1 MHSIILTAM
10 LALNLGP
17 MGPDAPAR
25 EPQLAASGSTV
36 ALTFG
41 AGSAIYF
48 TVSHDSGRTFSAPVK
63 VEQAGNMVLTH
74 HRGPRIA
81 ISGKAIVISAVVGK
95 TASPDAHS
103 AHGAGPDGDLFVW
116 RSTNGGKTWS
126 QAIRVNDVP
135 NAPNEALHTLAADAK
150 GNLFVAWLDHRAG
163 ADGKTLYGARSADA
177 GATWSKNFLIYQS
190 PDGSICECCHP
201 SSAFTPDG
209 ELLVM
214 WRNWLDGSRDMY
226 LARSRAGAAFG
237 PAEKLGI
244 GTWKLKGCPM
254 DGGGVAISHG
264 RVFTAWRREGTVY
277 LAEPGG
283 HETALGQGKD
293 LAVAAGPK
301 GAYVAWVSASGLEL
315 RAPGAPPV
323 TLSNDAAFPAIT
335 VLSDG
340 AVVAAWQ
347 EKDTIATRR
356 LN

>member
-1 MHSIILTAM
+1 MHSLVLAAM

-63 VEQAGNMVLTH
+63 VEQASNLLLTH

-81 ISGKAIVISAVVGK
+81 FSGKTIVISAITSTTPGW
-95 TASPDAHS
+95 DAH
-103 AHGAGPDGDLFVW
+103 AHSGGPDGDLFVW
-116 RSTNGGKTWS
+116 RSTDGGKSWS
-126 QAIRVNDVP
+126 QPIRVNDVP
-135 NAPNEALHTLAADAK
+135 NAPNEALHTLAADGK
-150 GNLFVAWLDHRAG
+150 GNLFLAWLDHRPG
-163 ADGKTLYGARSADA
+163 RDGKTLYGARSSDA
-177 GATWSKNFLIYQS
+177 GATWSKNFLVYQS
-190 PDGSICECCHP
+190 PDGTICECCHP
-201 SSAFTPDG
+201 SSAFAPDG

-237 PAEKLGI
+237 PAEKLGM

-254 DGGGVAISHG
+254 DGGGVVISG
-264 RVFTAWRREGTVY
+264 QRVFTAWRREGTVY
-277 LAEPGG
+277 LVEPGG

-301 GAYVAWVSASGLEL
+301 GVYVAWVSTSGVDL
-315 RAPGAPPV
+315 RAPDASPV
-323 TLSNDAAFPAIT
+323 ILSKDGAFPAIT

-340 AVVAAWQ
+340 TVVAAWQ
-347 EKDTIATRR
+347 EGDSIATRR

>member
-1 MHSIILTAM
+1 MHALILAAM

-25 EPQLAASGSTV
+25 EPQLAANGSAV

-48 TVSHDSGRTFSAPVK
+48 TVSHDSGRTFSTPVK
-63 VEQAGNMVLTH
+63 VEQAGNILLTH

-81 ISGKAIVISAVVGK
+81 FSGKTIVISAIASK
-95 TASPDAHS
+95 TAGSDAH

-116 RSTNGGKTWS
+116 RSTDGGKIWS

-135 NAPNEALHTLAADAK
+135 NSPNEALHTLAADAK
-150 GNLFVAWLDHRAG
+150 GNLFLAWLDHRT
-163 ADGKTLYGARSADA
+163 GKGTTLYGARSADA
-177 GATWSKNFLIYQS
+177 GATWSKNFLVYQS
-190 PDGSICECCHP
+190 PDGTICECCHP

-226 LARSRAGAAFG
+226 LARSRAGASFG
-237 PAEKLGI
+237 PAEKLGM

-254 DGGGVAISHG
+254 DGGGVVISRQ

-277 LAEPGG
+277 LAEPGV

-293 LAVAAGPK
+293 LAVAAGRK
-301 GAYVAWVSASGLEL
+301 GAYVAWVSASGVEL
-315 RAPGAPPV
+315 RAPDAAPV
-323 TLSNDAAFPAIT
+323 TLSKDGAFPAIT

-347 EKDTIATRR
+347 ERDGITTKR

>member
-1 MHSIILTAM
+1 MIFAVL

-25 EPQLAASGSTV
+25 EPQLAAKGSTV

-41 AGSAIYF
+41 AGAAIYF
-48 TVSHDSGRTFSAPVK
+48 AVSHDSGRTFSAPVK
-63 VEQAGNMVLTH
+63 VVQAGNVLLTH

-81 ISGKAIVISAVVGK
+81 ISGNTIIISAITGK
-95 TASPDAHS
+95 AASSDAHA

-116 RSTNGGKTWS
+116 RSTDGGKTWS
-126 QAIRVNDVP
+126 RAIRVNDVP
-135 NAPNEALHTLAADAK
+135 NAPNEGLHTLAADAR
-150 GNLFVAWLDHRAG
+150 GNLFAAWLDHRTGAG
-163 ADGKTLYGARSADA
+163 TTLHGARSADG
-177 GATWSKNFLIYQS
+177 GATWSKNFLVYQS
-190 PDGSICECCHP
+190 PDGTICECCHP

-226 LARSRAGAAFG
+226 LARSHGGAAFG
-237 PAEKLGI
+237 PAEKLGT

-254 DGGGVAISHG
+254 DGGGVAISQQ

-277 LAEPGG
+277 LAEPGS

-293 LAVAAGPK
+293 LAVAAGPR
-301 GAYVAWVSASGLEL
+301 GAYLAWVGPSGVEL
-315 RAPGAPPV
+315 RAPDAQPV
-323 TLSNDAAFPAIT
+323 ILSKDGAFPAIT

-340 AVVAAWQ
+340 VVFAAWQ
-347 EKDTIATRR
+347 EKDSIATRR
-356 LN
+356 LE

>member
-1 MHSIILTAM
+1 MHSIVLTAM

-41 AGSAIYF
+41 AGAAIYF

-63 VEQAGNMVLTH
+63 VEQASNVLLTH

-81 ISGKAIVISAVVGK
+81 ISGKTMVISAVASK
-95 TASPDAHS
+95 TASPDDHAH
-103 AHGAGPDGDLFVW
+103 AAGPDGDLFVW
-116 RSTNGGKTWS
+116 RSTDGGKTWS
-126 QAIRVNDVP
+126 HAIRVNDVP
-135 NAPNEALHTLAADAK
+135 NAPNEGLHTLAADAK
-150 GNLFVAWLDHRAG
+150 GNLFAAWLDHRSHHG
-163 ADGKTLYGARSADA
+163 AALYGARSADS
-177 GATWSKNFLIYQS
+177 GATWSKNFLVYKS
-190 PDGSICECCHP
+190 PDGTICECCHP

-226 LARSRAGAAFG
+226 LARSRAGAAFS
-237 PAEKLGI
+237 PAEKLGM

-254 DGGGVAISHG
+254 DGGGVVISRQ

-277 LAEPGG
+277 LAEPGVP
-283 HETALGQGKD
+283 EIALGQGKD
-293 LAVAAGPK
+293 LAVAGGPK
-301 GAYVAWVSASGLEL
+301 GAYVAWVSASTIQL
-315 RAPGAPPV
+315 RAPDAAPV
-323 TLSNDAAFPAIT
+323 TLSNDGAFPAIT

-340 AVVAAWQ
+340 AVMAAWQ
-347 EKDTIATRR
+347 EGDGIATRR
-356 LN
+356 VN

>member
-1 MHSIILTAM
+1 MHSLILAAA

-17 MGPDAPAR
+17 MGPNAPAR
-25 EPQLAASGSTV
+25 EPQLAASGATV

-48 TVSHDSGRTFSAPVK
+48 SVSHDSGSTFSAPVK
-63 VEQAGNMVLTH
+63 VVQAGNLLLAH
-74 HRGPRIA
+74 HRGPHIA
-81 ISGKAIVISAVVGK
+81 ISGKIIVISAITSN
-95 TASPDAHS
+95 TASLDAH
-103 AHGAGPDGDLFVW
+103 AHGAGPEGDLFVW
-116 RSTNGGKTWS
+116 RSTDGGKVWS

-150 GNLFVAWLDHRAG
+150 GNLFAAWLDHRT
-163 ADGKTLYGARSADA
+163 GKGTTLYGARSADA
-177 GATWSKNFLIYQS
+177 GASWTKNFLVYQS
-190 PDGSICECCHP
+190 PDGTICECCHP
-201 SSAFTPDG
+201 SSAFAPGG
-209 ELLVM
+209 EVLVM

-226 LARSRAGAAFG
+226 LARSRAGEVFG
-237 PAEKLGI
+237 QAEKLGM
-244 GTWKLKGCPM
+244 GTWKMKGCPM
-254 DGGGVAISHG
+254 DGGGIVVSRQ

-293 LAVAAGPK
+293 LAVGAGAK
-301 GAYVAWVSASGLEL
+301 GAYVAWVSASGVEL
-315 RAPGAPPV
+315 QGPGAPPV
-323 TLSNDAAFPAIT
+323 TLSKDGTFPAIT

-347 EKDTIATRR
+347 EGDSIATRR

>member
-1 MHSIILTAM
+1 
-10 LALNLGP
+10 

-25 EPQLAASGSTV
+25 EPQLVASGSTV

-63 VEQAGNMVLTH
+63 VEQASNLLLTH

-81 ISGKAIVISAVVGK
+81 ISGKTIVISAITSN
-95 TASPDAHS
+95 TASSDVH

-116 RSTNGGKTWS
+116 RSTDGGKTWS

-150 GNLFVAWLDHRAG
+150 GNLFMAWLDHRT
-163 ADGKTLYGARSADA
+163 GKGTTLYGARSADA
-177 GATWSKNFLIYQS
+177 GATWSKNFLVYQS
-190 PDGSICECCHP
+190 PDGTICECCHP
-201 SSAFTPDG
+201 SSAFTPEG

-226 LARSRAGAAFG
+226 LVRSRAGSVFG
-237 PAEKLGI
+237 QPEKLGM

-254 DGGGVAISHG
+254 DGGGVAISQQ
-264 RVFTAWRREGTVY
+264 RVFTVWRREGTVY

-293 LAVAAGPK
+293 LAVTAGHK
-301 GAYVAWVSASGLEL
+301 GVYVAWVSASGVQL
-315 RAPGAPPV
+315 RAPDAAPV
-323 TLSNDAAFPAIT
+323 TLSKDGAFPAIT

-347 EKDTIATRR
+347 EGESIATRR
-356 LN
+356 VN

>member
-1 MHSIILTAM
+1 
-10 LALNLGP
+10 
-17 MGPDAPAR
+17 MGPDARR

-41 AGSAIYF
+41 AGAAIYF

-63 VEQAGNMVLTH
+63 VEQAGNVLLTH

-81 ISGKAIVISAVVGK
+81 ISGSTIVISAITSK
-95 TASPDAHS
+95 TASVDAH
-103 AHGAGPDGDLFVW
+103 AHGAGPDGDLSVW
-116 RSTNGGKTWS
+116 RSTDGGKTWS

-135 NAPNEALHTLAADAK
+135 NAPNEGLHTLAADAK
-150 GNLFVAWLDHRAG
+150 GNLFAAWLDHRS
-163 ADGKTLYGARSADA
+163 GKGTTLYGARSADA
-177 GATWSKNFLIYQS
+177 GATWSKNFLVYQS
-190 PDGSICECCHP
+190 PDGTICECCHP
-201 SSAFTPDG
+201 SSAFAPDG

-226 LARSRAGAAFG
+226 LARSRAGAVFG
-237 PAEKLGI
+237 QPEKLGM

-254 DGGGVAISHG
+254 DGGGVVISNK

-277 LAEPGG
+277 LAEPGSP
-283 HETALGQGKD
+283 ETALGQGKD

-301 GAYVAWVSASGLEL
+301 GVYVAWVSASAIQL
-315 RAPGAPPV
+315 RTPGAAPV
-323 TLSNDAAFPAIT
+323 TLSNDGAFPAIT

-347 EKDTIATRR
+347 EGDGIATRR

>member
-1 MHSIILTAM
+1 MHSIILAAM

-41 AGSAIYF
+41 AGAAIYF

-63 VEQAGNMVLTH
+63 VEQAGNVLLTH

-81 ISGKAIVISAVVGK
+81 ISGKTIIISAITSK
-95 TASPDAHS
+95 TASLDAH

-116 RSTNGGKTWS
+116 RSTDGGKTWS
-126 QAIRVNDVP
+126 PAIRVNDVP
-135 NAPNEALHTLAADAK
+135 NAPNEGLHTLAADAK
-150 GNLFVAWLDHRAG
+150 GNLFAAWLDHRS
-163 ADGKTLYGARSADA
+163 GKGTTLHGARSADA
-177 GATWSKNFLIYQS
+177 GATWSKNFLVYQS
-190 PDGSICECCHP
+190 PDGTICECCHP
-201 SSAFTPDG
+201 SAAFAPDG

-214 WRNWLDGSRDMY
+214 WRNWLEGSRDMY
-226 LARSRAGAAFG
+226 LTRSRAGAEFS
-237 PAEKLGI
+237 PPEKLGM

-254 DGGGVAISHG
+254 DGGGIVISRQ

-277 LAEPGG
+277 LAEPRG

-301 GAYVAWVSASGLEL
+301 GVYVAWVSASRIEL
-315 RAPGAPPV
+315 RRPDAALM
-323 TLSNDAAFPAIT
+323 TLSSDGAFPALA

-340 AVVAAWQ
+340 AVLAAWQ
-347 EKDTIATRR
+347 EKDGITTRR
-356 LN
+356 VN

>member
-1 MHSIILTAM
+1 MHSLILAAM
-10 LALNLGP
+10 LALSLGP

-48 TVSHDSGRTFSAPVK
+48 TVSHDSGRTFSTPVK
-63 VEQAGNMVLTH
+63 VEQASNVVLTH

-81 ISGKAIVISAVVGK
+81 ISGKTIVISAIISK
-95 TASPDAHS
+95 TASSDAH
-103 AHGAGPDGDLFVW
+103 AHGAGSDGDLFVW
-116 RSTNGGKTWS
+116 RSTDGGKTWS
-126 QAIRVNDVP
+126 RAIRVNDVP

-150 GNLFVAWLDHRAG
+150 GNLFLAWLDHRPG
-163 ADGKTLYGARSADA
+163 AEGKTLYGARSADA
-177 GATWSKNFLIYQS
+177 GATWSKNFLVYQS
-190 PDGSICECCHP
+190 PDGTICECCHP

-237 PAEKLGI
+237 PAEKLGM

-254 DGGGVAISHG
+254 DGGGVVISQQ

-277 LAEPGG
+277 LAEPG
-283 HETALGQGKD
+283 D

-301 GAYVAWVSASGLEL
+301 GAYVAWVSASGVEL
-315 RAPGAPPV
+315 RAPDAAPV
-323 TLSNDAAFPAIT
+323 TLSRDGAFPAIT

-340 AVVAAWQ
+340 AVVTAWQ
-347 EKDTIATRR
+347 EGDSIATRR
-356 LN
+356 LH

>member
-1 MHSIILTAM
+1 MHSLILAAM

-63 VEQAGNMVLTH
+63 VEQASNVLLTH

-81 ISGKAIVISAVVGK
+81 ISGKTIVISAITSK
-95 TASPDAHS
+95 TASSDAH

-116 RSTNGGKTWS
+116 RSTDGGKTWS

-150 GNLFVAWLDHRAG
+150 GNLFLAWLDHRS
-163 ADGKTLYGARSADA
+163 GKGTTLYGARSSDA
-177 GATWSKNFLIYQS
+177 GATWSKNFLVYQS
-190 PDGSICECCHP
+190 PDGTICECCHP
-201 SSAFTPDG
+201 SSAFASDG

-226 LARSRAGAAFG
+226 LARSRAGAVFG

-244 GTWKLKGCPM
+244 GTWKL
-254 DGGGVAISHG
+254 
-264 RVFTAWRREGTVY
+264 
-277 LAEPGG
+277 
-283 HETALGQGKD
+283 
-293 LAVAAGPK
+293 
-301 GAYVAWVSASGLEL
+301 
-315 RAPGAPPV
+315 
-323 TLSNDAAFPAIT
+323 
-335 VLSDG
+335 
-340 AVVAAWQ
+340 
-347 EKDTIATRR
+347 
-356 LN
+356 

>member
-1 MHSIILTAM
+1 MLSLIFAAM

-63 VEQAGNMVLTH
+63 VEQASNLLLTH

-81 ISGKAIVISAVVGK
+81 ISGKTIIISAITSK
-95 TASPDAHS
+95 TASDAH

-116 RSTNGGKTWS
+116 RSTDNGKTWS

-150 GNLFVAWLDHRAG
+150 GNLFLAWLDHRT
-163 ADGKTLYGARSADA
+163 GKGTTLYGARSADA
-177 GATWSKNFLIYQS
+177 GATWSKNFLVYQS
-190 PDGSICECCHP
+190 PDGTICECCHP

-214 WRNWLDGSRDMY
+214 WRNSLDGSRDMY
-226 LARSRAGAAFG
+226 LARSRAGATFG
-237 PAEKLGI
+237 PAEKLGT

-254 DGGGVAISHG
+254 DGGGVAVSQK

-277 LAEPGG
+277 MAEPGG
-283 HETALGQGKD
+283 QEIALGQGKD
-293 LAVAAGPK
+293 LAVAAGSK
-301 GAYVAWVSASGLEL
+301 GVYVAWVSASGVQL
-315 RAPGAPPV
+315 RAPDASPV
-323 TLSNDAAFPAIT
+323 TLSNDGAFPAIT

-347 EKDTIATRR
+347 EGDSIATRR

>member
-1 MHSIILTAM
+1 M

-48 TVSHDSGRTFSAPVK
+48 TVSHDSGRTFSVPVK
-63 VEQAGNMVLTH
+63 VEQASNVVLTH

-81 ISGKAIVISAVVGK
+81 FSGKTIVISAI
-95 TASPDAHS
+95 TSTTPSSDAH
-103 AHGAGPDGDLFVW
+103 AHSGGPDGDLFVW
-116 RSTNGGKTWS
+116 RSTDGGKTWS

-150 GNLFVAWLDHRAG
+150 GNLFLAWLDHRAG
-163 ADGKTLYGARSADA
+163 ADGKTLYGARSADG
-177 GATWSKNFLIYQS
+177 GATWSKNFLVYQS
-190 PDGSICECCHP
+190 PDGTICECCHP

-226 LARSRAGAAFG
+226 LARSRAGAVFG
-237 PAEKLGI
+237 PAEKLGA

-254 DGGGVAISHG
+254 DGGGVVVSGKRI
-264 RVFTAWRREGTVY
+264 FTAWRREGTVY

-301 GAYVAWVSASGLEL
+301 GAYVAWAGASGIEL
-315 RAPGAPPV
+315 RAPDAAPV
-323 TLSNDAAFPAIT
+323 TLSKDGALPAIT

-347 EKDTIATRR
+347 EGDSIATRR
-356 LN
+356 WN

>member
-1 MHSIILTAM
+1 MHSLIFAAM

-17 MGPDAPAR
+17 MGPHAPAR

-41 AGSAIYF
+41 AGAAIYF
-48 TVSHDSGRTFSAPVK
+48 TVSHDSGRTFSVPVK
-63 VEQAGNMVLTH
+63 VEQASNIVLTH

-81 ISGKAIVISAVVGK
+81 ITGKTIVISAIASK
-95 TASPDAHS
+95 TANSDAH

-116 RSTNGGKTWS
+116 RSTDGGKTWS

-150 GNLFVAWLDHRAG
+150 GNLFVAWLDHRPG
-163 ADGKTLYGARSADA
+163 AEGKTLYGARSADA
-177 GATWSKNFLIYQS
+177 GATWSKNFLVYQS
-190 PDGSICECCHP
+190 PEGSICECCHP
-201 SSAFTPDG
+201 SSAFAPDG

-237 PAEKLGI
+237 PAEKLGM

-254 DGGGVAISHG
+254 DGGGVVISQQ
-264 RVFTAWRREGTVY
+264 RVVTAWRREGTVY

-293 LAVAAGPK
+293 VTVAAGPK
-301 GAYVAWVSASGLEL
+301 GAYVAWVSASGVEL
-315 RAPGAPPV
+315 RAPGAAPV
-323 TLSNDAAFPAIT
+323 TLSNDGAFPAIT

-347 EKDTIATRR
+347 DGDSIATRR

>member
-1 MHSIILTAM
+1 MHSLIFAAL

-48 TVSHDSGRTFSAPVK
+48 AVSHDAGRTFSAPVK
-63 VEQAGNMVLTH
+63 VEQASNLLLTH

-81 ISGKAIVISAVVGK
+81 ISGKTIIISAITSK
-95 TASPDAHS
+95 TAASNAH

-116 RSTNGGKTWS
+116 RSIDNGTTWS
-126 QAIRVNDVP
+126 QAIRVNDSP
-135 NAPNEALHTLAADAK
+135 NSPNEALHTLAADAK
-150 GNLFVAWLDHRAG
+150 GNLFLAWLDHRS
-163 ADGKTLYGARSADA
+163 GKGTTLYGARSADA
-177 GATWSKNFLIYQS
+177 GATWSKNFLVYQS
-190 PDGSICECCHP
+190 PDGTICECCHP

-226 LARSRAGAAFG
+226 LARSRGGAAFE

-254 DGGGVAISHG
+254 DGGGVVISQK

-277 LAEPGG
+277 LAEPGRE
-283 HETALGQGKD
+283 ETALGQGKD
-293 LAVAAGPK
+293 LAVAGGPK

-315 RAPGAPPV
+315 RAPGAAPV
-323 TLSNDAAFPAIT
+323 ALSKDGAFPAIT

-347 EKDTIATRR
+347 EGEAIATRR
-356 LN
+356 VN

>member
-1 MHSIILTAM
+1 MHSLIFAAM
-10 LALNLGP
+10 LALNFGP

-48 TVSHDSGRTFSAPVK
+48 TVSHDSGRTFAAPVK
-63 VEQAGNMVLTH
+63 VEQASNLLLTH

-81 ISGKAIVISAVVGK
+81 ISGKTIVISAITSK
-95 TASPDAHS
+95 TASADAH

-116 RSTNGGKTWS
+116 RSTDGGKTWS

-150 GNLFVAWLDHRAG
+150 GNLFLAWLDHRT
-163 ADGKTLYGARSADA
+163 GKGTTLYGARSSDA
-177 GATWSKNFLIYQS
+177 GATWSKNFLVYQS
-190 PDGSICECCHP
+190 PDGTICECCHP

-226 LARSRAGAAFG
+226 LARSRAGTTFG
-237 PAEKLGI
+237 QAEKLGM

-254 DGGGVAISHG
+254 DGGGVVISQK

-301 GAYVAWVSASGLEL
+301 GAYIAWVSASGVEL
-315 RAPGAPPV
+315 RVPDTAPV
-323 TLSNDAAFPAIT
+323 TLSKDGAFPAIT

-347 EKDTIATRR
+347 EGDSIATRR

>member
-1 MHSIILTAM
+1 MHSLILTAM

-63 VEQAGNMVLTH
+63 VEQASNVLLTH

-81 ISGKAIVISAVVGK
+81 LSGKTIVISAITSK
-95 TASPDAHS
+95 TASLDAH

-116 RSTNGGKTWS
+116 RSTDGGKTWA
-126 QAIRVNDVP
+126 QAVRVNDVL

-150 GNLFVAWLDHRAG
+150 GNLFLAWLDHRT
-163 ADGKTLYGARSADA
+163 GKGTTLYGARSADA
-177 GATWSKNFLIYQS
+177 GATWSKNFLVYQS
-190 PDGSICECCHP
+190 PDGTICECCHP

-214 WRNWLDGSRDMY
+214 WRNWLEGSRDMY
-226 LARSRAGAAFG
+226 LARSRSGAAFG
-237 PAEKLGI
+237 QAEKLGM

-254 DGGGVAISHG
+254 DGGGVVTSGQRIY
-264 RVFTAWRREGTVY
+264 TAWRREGTVY

-301 GAYVAWVSASGLEL
+301 GAYVAWVSASGVEL
-315 RAPGAPPV
+315 RTPDAVPV
-323 TLSNDAAFPAIT
+323 TLSADGAFPAIT

-347 EKDTIATRR
+347 QGDGIATRR

>member
-1 MHSIILTAM
+1 MHSIIFAAI

-25 EPQLAASGSTV
+25 EPQLASSGSTV

-41 AGSAIYF
+41 AGAAIYF
-48 TVSHDSGRTFSAPVK
+48 TVSHDAGRTFSPPVK
-63 VEQAGNMVLTH
+63 VEQAGNVLLTH

-81 ISGKAIVISAVVGK
+81 ISGNTIVISAITGK
-95 TASPDAHS
+95 ASNSGTHA

-116 RSTNGGKTWS
+116 RSTDGGKSWS

-135 NAPNEALHTLAADAK
+135 NAPNEGLHTLTADAK
-150 GNLFVAWLDHRAG
+150 GNFFAAWLDHRS
-163 ADGKTLYGARSADA
+163 GKGTTLYGSRSADA
-177 GATWSKNFLIYQS
+177 GATWSKNFLVYQS
-190 PDGSICECCHP
+190 PDGTICECCHP

-226 LARSRAGAAFG
+226 LARSRSGTAFS
-237 PAEKLGI
+237 PPEKLGM

-254 DGGGVAISHG
+254 DGGGVVISQQH
-264 RVFTAWRREGTVY
+264 VFTVWRREGTVY

-283 HETALGQGKD
+283 HEIALGQGKD

-301 GAYVAWVSASGLEL
+301 GAYVAWVTAAGIEL
-315 RAPGAPPV
+315 QKPDAAPV
-323 TLSNDAAFPAIT
+323 SLSNEGAFPALT

-340 AVVAAWQ
+340 AIVAAWQ
-347 EKDTIATRR
+347 EKDGITTRR

>member
-1 MHSIILTAM
+1 MHTFIFAAL

-41 AGSAIYF
+41 AGSAVYF

-63 VEQAGNMVLTH
+63 VEQAGNVVLTH

-81 ISGKAIVISAVVGK
+81 ISGKTMIISAIVGK
-95 TASPDAHS
+95 AIPDTHS

-116 RSTNGGKTWS
+116 RSTDGGKTWS
-126 QAIRVNDVP
+126 QPILVNDVP

-150 GNLFVAWLDHRAG
+150 GNLFLAWLDHRPG
-163 ADGKTLYGARSADA
+163 KEGKTLYGARSADA
-177 GATWSKNFLIYQS
+177 GATWSKNFLVYQS
-190 PDGSICECCHP
+190 PDGTICECCHP

-226 LARSRAGAAFG
+226 LARSRAGATFG
-237 PAEKLGI
+237 PAEKLGM

-254 DGGGVAISHG
+254 DGGGVAVSQK

-277 LAEPGG
+277 MAEPGG
-283 HETALGQGKD
+283 QEIALGQGKD
-293 LAVAAGPK
+293 LAVAAGSK
-301 GAYVAWVSASGLEL
+301 GVYVAWVSASGVQL
-315 RAPGAPPV
+315 RAPDASPV
-323 TLSNDAAFPAIT
+323 TLSNDGAFPAIT

-347 EKDTIATRR
+347 EGDSIATRR

>member
-1 MHSIILTAM
+1 MLSLIFAAM

-63 VEQAGNMVLTH
+63 VEQASNLLLTH

-81 ISGKAIVISAVVGK
+81 ISGKTIIISAITSK
-95 TASPDAHS
+95 TASDAH

-116 RSTNGGKTWS
+116 RSTDNGKTWS

-150 GNLFVAWLDHRAG
+150 GNLFLAWLDHRT
-163 ADGKTLYGARSADA
+163 GKGTTLYGARSADA
-177 GATWSKNFLIYQS
+177 GATWSKNFLVYQS
-190 PDGSICECCHP
+190 PDGTICECCHP

-214 WRNWLDGSRDMY
+214 WRNSLDGSRDMY
-226 LARSRAGAAFG
+226 LARSRAGATFG
-237 PAEKLGI
+237 PAEKLGT

-254 DGGGVAISHG
+254 DGGGVAVFQK

-277 LAEPGG
+277 MAEPGG
-283 HETALGQGKD
+283 QEIALGQGKD
-293 LAVAAGPK
+293 LAVAAGSK
-301 GAYVAWVSASGLEL
+301 GVYVAWVSASGVQL
-315 RAPGAPPV
+315 RAPDASPV
-323 TLSNDAAFPAIT
+323 TLSNDGAFPAIT

-347 EKDTIATRR
+347 EGDSIATRR

>member
-1 MHSIILTAM
+1 MQSIVLAAL

-41 AGSAIYF
+41 AGAAIYF

-63 VEQAGNMVLTH
+63 VQQAGNVLLTH

-81 ISGKAIVISAVVGK
+81 ISGKTIVISAITSR
-95 TASPDAHS
+95 TASLDAH

-116 RSTNGGKTWS
+116 RSTDGGKTWS
-126 QAIRVNDVP
+126 PAIRVNDVP
-135 NAPNEALHTLAADAK
+135 NAPNEGLHTLAADAK
-150 GNLFVAWLDHRAG
+150 GNLFAAWLDHRS
-163 ADGKTLYGARSADA
+163 GKGTTLYGARSADA
-177 GATWSKNFLIYQS
+177 GASWSKNFLVYQS
-190 PDGSICECCHP
+190 PDGTICECCHP
-201 SSAFTPDG
+201 SSAFAPDG

-214 WRNWLDGSRDMY
+214 WRNWLDGARDMY
-226 LARSRAGAAFG
+226 LTRSRAGAEFG
-237 PAEKLGI
+237 PPGKLGM

-254 DGGGVAISHG
+254 DGGGIVISRQ
-264 RVFTAWRREGTVY
+264 RVFTVWRREGTIY

-283 HETALGQGKD
+283 NETALGPGKD

-301 GAYVAWVSASGLEL
+301 GVYVASVSASKIEL
-315 RAPGAPPV
+315 RIPDAAPV
-323 TLSNDAAFPAIT
+323 TLSSDGAFPALA

-347 EKDTIATRR
+347 EKDGITTRR
-356 LN
+356 VN

>member
-1 MHSIILTAM
+1 M

-48 TVSHDSGRTFSAPVK
+48 TVSHDSGRTFSVPVK
-63 VEQAGNMVLTH
+63 VEQASNVVLTH

-81 ISGKAIVISAVVGK
+81 FSGKTIVISAI
-95 TASPDAHS
+95 TSTTPSSDAH
-103 AHGAGPDGDLFVW
+103 AHSGDPDGDLFVW
-116 RSTNGGKTWS
+116 RSTDGGRSWS

-135 NAPNEALHTLAADAK
+135 NATNEALHTLAADGK
-150 GNLFVAWLDHRAG
+150 GNLFLAWLDHRPG
-163 ADGKTLYGARSADA
+163 NDGKTLYGARSADA
-177 GATWSKNFLIYQS
+177 GATWSKNFLVYQS
-190 PDGSICECCHP
+190 PDGTICECCHP
-201 SSAFTPDG
+201 SSAFMPDG

-237 PAEKLGI
+237 PAEKLGT

-254 DGGGVAISHG
+254 DGGGVVISRQ
-264 RVFTAWRREGTVY
+264 RVFTAWRRESTVY

-283 HETALGQGKD
+283 HETAIGQGKD
-293 LAVAAGPK
+293 LAVAAGAK
-301 GAYVAWVSASGLEL
+301 GAYVAWVSASGVEL
-315 RAPGAPPV
+315 RAPDAAPV
-323 TLSNDAAFPAIT
+323 TLSKDGTFPAIT

-347 EKDTIATRR
+347 EGDSIATRR